1 MLRMEGAKKIT
12 NVAIGPWSDRRIV
25 FDRITFA
32 MSRSS
37 YPLVVHLAHRWKM
50 TSLTTPDVWLIRHG
64 ETEWTVS
71 RRHTGLTNLPL
82 TLAGEEQAKA
92 LRCRLKGVGFAR
104 VFYSP
109 LQRAA
114 RTCELAGY
122 DSVAEVNKNLVEWNY
137 GDYEG
142 KQRPE
147 ILAKRPDWIIF
158 RDGCPHG
165 ESPMDV
171 AIRADR
177 VISRIRTI
185 NGNVAIFSSGHFL
198 RVLIAR
204 WLGLDPSA
212 GRYFKLG
219 TGAL

>member
-1 MLRMEGAKKIT
+1 
-12 NVAIGPWSDRRIV
+12 
-25 FDRITFA
+25 
-32 MSRSS
+32 
-37 YPLVVHLAHRWKM
+37 M
-50 TSLTTPDVWLIRHG
+50 TTLTTPDVWLIRHG

-92 LRCRLKGVGFAR
+92 LRRRLKGVSFAR

-122 DSVAEVNKNLVEWNY
+122 DSVAEVDKNLVEWNY

-142 KQRPE
+142 KIRPE
-147 ILAKRPDWIIF
+147 ILADRPDWIIF
-158 RDGCPHG
+158 RDGCPNG

-171 AIRADR
+171 AVRAYR

-185 NGNVAIFSSGHFL
+185 NGNVAIFRPGIFA
-198 RVLIAR
+198 AR
-204 WLGLDPSA
+204 LLGS
-212 GRYFKLG
+212 
-219 TGAL
+219 